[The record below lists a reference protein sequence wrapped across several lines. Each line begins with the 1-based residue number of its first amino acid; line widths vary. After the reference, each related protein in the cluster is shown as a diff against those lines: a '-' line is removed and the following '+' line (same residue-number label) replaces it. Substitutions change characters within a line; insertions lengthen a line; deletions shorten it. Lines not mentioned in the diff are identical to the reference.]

1 MKTQAEFLIESL
13 TSGSGRTV
21 FTTKETKQ
29 LVEITYLECNG
40 DLDTLN
46 NKVESFK
53 NQYVLKDEEWIKK

>member
-13 TSGSGRTV
+13 TSGGGRTV